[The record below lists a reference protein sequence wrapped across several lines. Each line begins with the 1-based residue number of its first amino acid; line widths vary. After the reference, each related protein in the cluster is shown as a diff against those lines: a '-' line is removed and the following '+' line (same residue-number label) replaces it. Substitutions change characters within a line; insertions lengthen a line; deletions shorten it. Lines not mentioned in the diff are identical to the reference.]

1 MACRLRRSAPTI
13 GRGSLGSELSSGF
26 FANLNMRNFSIVS
39 IPARICR
46 ATFFLLLAGSL
57 VLAVPTRTGAQEW
70 NPQRLGEPLLRD
82 PIWVY
87 NDWSAYDELSDR
99 IPLTEEL
106 AMRELAQIVRMRQF
120 GVHFDYY
127 MMDAF
132 WFDPDG
138 AYRLWRKPN
147 WPDGPDRWIAE
158 CRKNGILPGLWFST
172 NTLVKINAAPQW
184 QNSLNKNKGSMSF
197 YEGGF
202 LPDFMTVLQ
211 YWYDR
216 GIRMFEFDFGDF
228 AAATP
233 EAEKT
238 QTPEEISLRN
248 QNAFREALRKFRQKN
263 PDVVLEAFNGFGGD
277 VDSTDAPLPF
287 QHPVDLRWLEV
298 FDALYCGDPRPSD
311 VPEMNFWRSMDI
323 YSDHMVRQY
332 ERSFLPLERIDSTG
346 FMIGNT
352 GTIYYRKTNAWQGML
367 LLMAARG
374 GWINTIH
381 GNLEFLDD
389 QQVRWFAKVQSMY
402 TPLRAMGR
410 TKTFGGL
417 PGEVKP
423 YGFGSFDT
431 QGALFT
437 VVNPGDTV
445 EEIEMP
451 LLSRVQLPLANGRIL
466 FRDAGFEPVLTGNG
480 IKLGPGQ
487 MAVVGFGRYA
497 DAKYNLGIQE
507 DVRIPTS
514 IRPLPARI
522 QPAES
527 NAVTV
532 TTTPPENGDLR
543 IILQQRGKDGHLM
556 RSWPGGPPD
565 GIPMGKVL
573 TLQATQ
579 GGKSIPIEINYDK
592 IIWSGLS
599 WAVGEIRHNSLHA
612 GEPVEIR
619 CSSTEKNPVVLDCKL
634 FVVQY

>member
-1 MACRLRRSAPTI
+1 MKILKNARLT
-13 GRGSLGSELSSGF
+13 
-26 FANLNMRNFSIVS
+26 S
-39 IPARICR
+39 IPARIGR
-46 ATFFLLLAGSL
+46 ATFLLLLAGSI
-57 VLAVPTRTGAQEW
+57 LAAPTASGAQDW
-70 NPQRLGEPLLRD
+70 NPQRLAKPLLRD

-106 AMRELAQIVRMRQF
+106 AMRELAQIVRLRQF

-138 AYRLWRKPN
+138 AYRQWRKPN
-147 WPDGPDRWIAE
+147 WPNGPDRWIAE

-172 NTLVKINAAPQW
+172 NTLVKINAAPRW
-184 QNSLNKNKGSMSF
+184 QDSLNKDKGSMSF

-202 LPDFMTVLQ
+202 LPDFLTVLQ

-216 GIRMFEFDFGDF
+216 GIRMFKFDFVDF

-238 QTPEEISLRN
+238 QTPQEISALN
-248 QNAFREALRKFRQKN
+248 QSAFREALRKFRQKN
-263 PDVVLEAFNGFGGD
+263 PDVVLEGFNGFGGD
-277 VDSTDAPLPF
+277 VESTDLHLPF

-298 FDALYCGDPRPSD
+298 FDALYSGDPRPSD

-367 LLMAARG
+367 LLMVSRG

-389 QQVRWFAKVQSMY
+389 QQARWFAKVQSVY
-402 TPLRAMGR
+402 APLQAMGR
-410 TKTFGGL
+410 TKTFGGM
-417 PGEVKP
+417 PGEVKL

-431 QGALFT
+431 LGAVFT
-437 VVNPGDTV
+437 VVNPGQTV
-445 EEIEMP
+445 DEIEMP
-451 LLSRVQLPLANGRIL
+451 LLSRVQSPITGGRIL
-466 FRDAGFEPVLTGNG
+466 FRDAGFKPVLTGNK
-480 IKLGPGQ
+480 IRLGPGQ
-487 MAVVGFGRYA
+487 MAAVGFGRYA
-497 DAKYNLGIQE
+497 DAKYDLGIQE
-507 DVRIPTS
+507 DVRIPLM
-514 IRPLPARI
+514 IRPVAA
-522 QPAES
+522 QFQAQGS
-527 NAVTV
+527 NAVTA
-532 TTTPPENGDLR
+532 TTAPPEDGDLR
-543 IILQQRGKDGHLM
+543 IILQQRGNDGRLM
-556 RSWPGGPPD
+556 RSWPGGPPA
-565 GIPMGKVL
+565 GVPAGKVL

-579 GGKSIPIEINYDK
+579 GEKSVPIEINYDK
-592 IIWSGLS
+592 LIWSGLS
-599 WAVGEIRHNSLHA
+599 WAVGEIRHDAMYGS
-612 GEPVEIR
+612 EPITIR
-619 CSSTEKNPVVLDCKL
+619 CSSTEKNPVTLDCRL